1 MLAPAPH
8 QADLDV
14 RRTGHARDRIRPRVG
29 GDHELEVVARA
40 RYVDR
45 AASQEETSQ
54 HRLPVAR
61 GIGYGVHRGL
71 GECVLQASR
80 QPKLDEERHALSCLD
95 RLVFRFHRAHRSAQP
110 HHLSRHGVSQQ
121 REVRRLSGLT
131 RSLDQPRA
139 RAEIDPE
146 QLAELAAGSRRHEPG
161 HLVLDVRRRRNRVPA
176 TKRWAPAPP
185 PSLISPPPQGEGGPD
200 RSRSRPGGGTNP
212 PEEAAAKDNEQVPEM
227 RMIEAVR
234 AAIGEEMERDERV
247 VVMGEDVGRK
257 GGVFGATD
265 GLYARFGEARVLD
278 TPLAE
283 SAIVGV
289 AIGAA
294 LNGLIPIAE
303 IQFADFI
310 HPAFDQIV
318 SEAARTRYRSN
329 GDWAVPIVIRT
340 PFGGGVH
347 GGLYHSQSI
356 EAFYAHVP
364 GLKVVVPS
372 MPGDAH
378 GLLKSA
384 VRDPD
389 PVLFLEHKRVYR
401 LVSEEGPDRGPLV
414 PIGPAVVRKE
424 GTKLSCFAWGLMTH
438 YCLEAAQLLADE
450 GVSVEVV
457 DLKTLAPLDRD
468 AILESVR
475 KTGKAMVVHEDN
487 LTGGFGGEV
496 AAIIAEHAF
505 GDLDGPV
512 VRVAAP
518 DVPAM
523 PFNTP
528 QEEFFMPSPAKIAE
542 AMRKL
547 AAY

>member
-1 MLAPAPH
+1 
-8 QADLDV
+8 
-14 RRTGHARDRIRPRVG
+14 
-29 GDHELEVVARA
+29 
-40 RYVDR
+40 
-45 AASQEETSQ
+45 
-54 HRLPVAR
+54 
-61 GIGYGVHRGL
+61 
-71 GECVLQASR
+71 
-80 QPKLDEERHALSCLD
+80 
-95 RLVFRFHRAHRSAQP
+95 
-110 HHLSRHGVSQQ
+110 
-121 REVRRLSGLT
+121 
-131 RSLDQPRA
+131 
-139 RAEIDPE
+139 
-146 QLAELAAGSRRHEPG
+146 
-161 HLVLDVRRRRNRVPA
+161 
-176 TKRWAPAPP
+176 
-185 PSLISPPPQGEGGPD
+185 
-200 RSRSRPGGGTNP
+200 
-212 PEEAAAKDNEQVPEM
+212 M

-234 AAIGEEMERDERV
+234 AAIGEEMERDDRV
-247 VVMGEDVGRK
+247 LVMGEDVGRK

-283 SAIVGV
+283 SGIVGV

-329 GDWAVPIVIRT
+329 GDWSVPIVIRA

-372 MPGDAH
+372 TPADAH
-378 GLLKSA
+378 GLLKASI
-384 VRDPD
+384 RDPN

-401 LVSEEGPDRGPLV
+401 LVAEEIPDVDHLV
-414 PIGPAVVRKE
+414 PVGPATVRRE

-438 YCLEAAQLLADE
+438 YCLEAAELLAQE
-450 GVSVEVV
+450 GVNVEVV
-457 DLKTLAPLDRD
+457 DLKTLAPLDRET
-468 AILESVR
+468 ILESVR